1 MKYKHV
7 IFDVDGT
14 LLDSE
19 FAVLSAWR
27 DTLEE
32 LQNKVYSEDELLF
45 TLGIPGEVTLARL
58 GVADVDAGYKLWWR
72 YFAKYTASMRLFES
86 VVPMLEELRS
96 KGYKLGIVTSKPR
109 SEFDTDKELLRITK
123 LLGTIICVED
133 SERPKPYADPILK
146 YMELEGITAKDAIY
160 IGDSVY
166 DYQCARC
173 AGVDFGLA
181 AWGKSFA
188 QDIDANFTLKHPKEV
203 LEVVVSA
210 TC

>member
-7 IFDVDGT
+7 VFDVDGT

-27 DTLEE
+27 DTLEK

-45 TLGIPGEVTLARL
+45 TLGIPGDVTLARL

-72 YFAKYTASMRLFES
+72 YFAKYTASMQLFES
-86 VVPMLEELRS
+86 VVPMLRELHS
-96 KGYKLGIVTSKPR
+96 KGYKLGIVTSKPH
-109 SEFDTDKELLRITK
+109 SEFDTDEELLRIAK
-123 LLGTIICVED
+123 LFGTIICVED

-146 YMELEGITAKDAIY
+146 YLEIEGAEAKDVIY

-166 DYQCARC
+166 DYQCARG

-188 QDIDANFTLKHPKEV
+188 QDIDANYILKYPKEV
-203 LEVVVSA
+203 VEAITAVSR
-210 TC
+210 

>member
-58 GVADVDAGYKLWWR
+58 GVADVDA
-72 YFAKYTASMRLFES
+72 
-86 VVPMLEELRS
+86 
-96 KGYKLGIVTSKPR
+96 
-109 SEFDTDKELLRITK
+109 
-123 LLGTIICVED
+123 
-133 SERPKPYADPILK
+133 DPILK

-166 DYQCARC
+166 DYQCARS

-188 QDIDANFTLKHPKEV
+188 QDIDAHFTLKHPKEV

-210 TC
+210 TR